1 MDQISVA
8 ISSSLANSSKVFKSL
23 KHQLREFTILINITN
38 EYSAFI
44 ASDLYKSGNHLAGK
58 LVFEKILHYS
68 KILEEISTKTNSKI
82 TRDQKTEI
90 ILAVRKIKGA
100 LEYNFFAFNLKKNDF
115 FCLDEEHERKVA
127 LRSIT
132 TIIPVQNPELLSE
145 QVEAMFEI
153 INVMKAVM
161 YKTYK
166 YKESTCRNLMT
177 GWLVIYYSKFAKTEA
192 KRLSRLY
199 DSIGK
204 TNLCRILWDVN
215 ESKFMRKVI
224 EKTLPKI
231 EYTEV
236 IFLPR
241 LATHVLDNIQEEL
254 MKNNEETNDDINQE
268 SLKNYEFR
276 LVADKDHKYVPAR
289 ILSRIPLL
297 IPLPDP
303 VISPVIP
310 SDSLDSLIIH
320 AHGGGYISTSSFS
333 HQNFT
338 RRWANEIPVPV
349 FSLDYRLA
357 PEHPFPEGLDDVW
370 QSYVWLV
377 NYSYKFLGFH
387 PKKIIL
393 VGDSAGGC
401 LVAAVTIKAITS
413 GFRVPDGLLLLYPG
427 INMDRNIFSSSFL
440 VSLENGILSF
450 PLYKVIADAYLKNGY
465 TVTNP
470 LVSPL
475 CCSEEILSRFP
486 RTELMLTENDPLC
499 YDNYRFAE
507 KLLRAGV
514 DVHVT
519 AFPQFIH
526 GAMGFASEDIV
537 PLYSGFFEKSCELM
551 RGLLDI

>member
-1 MDQISVA
+1 
-8 ISSSLANSSKVFKSL
+8 
-23 KHQLREFTILINITN
+23 
-38 EYSAFI
+38 
-44 ASDLYKSGNHLAGK
+44 
-58 LVFEKILHYS
+58 
-68 KILEEISTKTNSKI
+68 
-82 TRDQKTEI
+82 
-90 ILAVRKIKGA
+90 
-100 LEYNFFAFNLKKNDF
+100 
-115 FCLDEEHERKVA
+115 
-127 LRSIT
+127 
-132 TIIPVQNPELLSE
+132 
-145 QVEAMFEI
+145 MFEI